1 MIIVLA
7 RNFLKPGCRDAFI
20 RLYQENLPNVLAEKG
35 CIQYQLTQN
44 ADSGLAKQTPIG
56 ENTLIF
62 VECWESI
69 EALHAHLAAPHMKA
83 FAAAASEL
91 RESSE
96 LRIVT
101 PVC

>member
-7 RNFLKPGCRDAFI
+7 RNVLKPGCRDAFI

-35 CIQYQLTQN
+35 CIQYQLTKN
-44 ADSGLAKQTPIG
+44 ADSGLARQIPID

-69 EALHAHLAAPHMKA
+69 EALQAHLASPHMKA
-83 FAAAASEL
+83 FAAAAGEL